1 MLVHSTSDF
10 LSLCLGIVKTSG
22 VFPFLPS
29 SSLGIV
35 DVHCLSRLGAS
46 GRRSACLLFAE
57 RVRSVYDRASKSAS
71 QLHSATSSS
80 SPTHES
86 KWLSSYCAF
95 LNCASRCI
103 HEIPYSPANTCKQRL
118 INRAHSRTF
127 DCSPV
132 FSWAETFMNGAYRRR
147 PNKRLFDGRIE
158 KRLPTSVPI
167 YIASLGEPRAR
178 ERTLTENVSPHGARV
193 ISKRSWQSSEKAL
206 ITPLTGGFPQ
216 VGRVIYCFPKTGDR
230 FCLGVEFPDRT
241 VKWDEHSSA

>member
-22 VFPFLPS
+22 VFPFSPS

-71 QLHSATSSS
+71 HLHSATSSP

-103 HEIPYSPANTCKQRL
+103 HEIPYSPANTCTQRL

-132 FSWAETFMNGAYRRR
+132 FSWAETFMPACSARQVLLIRWTIAFATLLLAVLAV
-147 PNKRLFDGRIE
+147 PSAQASE
-158 KRLPTSVPI
+158 VPI
-167 YIASLGEPRAR
+167 GVSASQYAVLY
-178 ERTLTENVSPHGARV
+178 
-193 ISKRSWQSSEKAL
+193 Q
-206 ITPLTGGFPQ
+206 
-216 VGRVIYCFPKTGDR
+216 D
-230 FCLGVEFPDRT
+230 
-241 VKWDEHSSA
+241 